1 MLTLSNVHYRYQ
13 QDWMIFDAKIAPGE
27 IVAVLGPSGAGKSTL
42 LSLIAGLIAPDSGEI
57 TIDGKPVTTTPAH
70 QRPLS
75 ILFQEHNVFT
85 HLSVFDNMAIGLS
98 PSLKLTASQ
107 RDSIH
112 QAAHAVGLNDYL
124 PRLPGQLSGG
134 QRQRIAL
141 GRSIARNQPLL
152 LLDEPFSALDP
163 ALKKDMLA
171 LVKRT
176 AQAQGTTVVMVT
188 HHPEDAQAIAS
199 QFLYLDEGQVRLH
212 RPIEALNHPPEMMQG
227 YMGTADDS
235 FWVASP

>member
-13 QDWMIFDAKIAPGE
+13 QDWMIFDAQIAPGE

-98 PSLKLTASQ
+98 PSLKLTATQ
-107 RDSIH
+107 QEAVCH
-112 QAAHAVGLNDYL
+112 AAHAVGLTDYL
-124 PRLPGQLSGG
+124 SRLPSQLSGG

-163 ALKKDMLA
+163 ALKQDMLA

-176 AQAQGTTVVMVT
+176 AQEQGTTVVMVT
-188 HHPEDAQAIAS
+188 HHPDDAQAIAN
-199 QFLYLDEGQVRLH
+199 QFIYLDNGRIQLH
-212 RPIEALNHPPEMMQG
+212 DPVDTLKTPPAIMRDYIG
-227 YMGTADDS
+227 VTA
-235 FWVASP
+235 

>member
-1 MLTLSNVHYRYQ
+1 MLTLSHVQYRYQ
-13 QDWMIFDAKIAPGE
+13 QDWMTFDAHIAPGE

-57 TIDGKPVTTTPAH
+57 TIEDKPVTTTPAH

-107 RDSIH
+107 RDSILR
-112 QAAHAVGLNDYL
+112 AAHAVGLTDYL
-124 PRLPGQLSGG
+124 SRLPGQLSGG

-163 ALKKDMLA
+163 ALKKDMLS

-176 AQAQGTTVVMVT
+176 AQEQGTTVVMVT
-188 HHPEDAQAIAS
+188 HHPEDAQAIAT
-199 QFLYLDEGQVRLH
+199 QFVYLDQGQIQLYQPVN
-212 RPIEALNHPPEMMQG
+212 ALNDPPRVMRDYIGQRI
-227 YMGTADDS
+227 A
-235 FWVASP
+235 